1 MKRIVTIMLLF
12 VGAGVMSLYGAKTI
26 YATLDKKTHTF
37 CIYYDEYREGRPYVC
52 KEWTWVEGT
61 QNVPQ
66 EDLNEIYSIDFDE
79 SMKEITPFKTE
90 QWFANM
96 TKLKNIKHLEFFE
109 TKNSSTMF
117 KMFYNCKS
125 LIYLDLS
132 PLNVKNIQTMNSMF
146 EGCEK
151 LAVLDISS
159 FNLRK
164 SSGSSVNVS
173 CNRMFA
179 RCSNLRVIFSP
190 EKEMF
195 SGDEEKYP
203 GKDMFLGCKLLTG
216 GNGTKYDPE
225 HIDSSYGTYDSE
237 GHPGYFTSVEESE
250 NPKLYS
256 MLSADCTTLTIRYDK
271 ELGPNRGIADWTLYN
286 NYCGINPICN
296 LFAIE
301 KIILDETVKTAQS
314 KSTAKFFYCFEH
326 LKEIEN
332 LSYLNTVK
340 AVDMSYMFAGCKALK
355 SLDLSTF
362 MTSDATSMERMFY
375 QCEELENLNISGFYT
390 ANVTNMSYM
399 FAECPKLKKL
409 NLTSFN
415 TANVTNMA
423 GMFKKC
429 KELNELNFPAASF
442 NTEKVTDMSEMFSGC
457 HSLQSLYLRYFNTGQ
472 VTTMKGMF
480 ESCLD
485 LKEVDI
491 CSFDFSHVKDVS
503 RMFFI
508 APDLET
514 IYCNSDLSQMPN
526 IAESKSIFDGCLKL
540 VGGAGT
546 SYMAAGGGSID
557 YARPDDEDNPGFF
570 TSTIESKTAEVY
582 GKLSEDGKTL
592 TIYYDKRRPI
602 VGGRTDWSVY
612 NNNPLNKN
620 AETNRVTK
628 VVIDESLKKAKP
640 KTTEAWFANF
650 RYLKTI
656 ANLDYL
662 NTADVTSMK
671 DMFMH
676 CDSLVDMSVSGFD
689 TKNVTDMSGMFADCG
704 KLRKLDVSKFNT
716 SNVTDMSHMFS
727 ECKNVMALKVDNF
740 DTRNVTNMAYM
751 FNNCVYA
758 FPLKVSNF
766 DTRNVTD
773 MSYMFY
779 GCKYETYIDVSRFNT
794 ANVTDMTA
802 MFGECKNLGA
812 LDLRNFDVSKVK
824 ELDKMFSNDSSLY
837 YLYANQDWSSFASLE
852 YSYAMFY
859 GCPNLRGGTGTKY
872 NEMYV
877 DATYARPDEEGNP
890 GYFTVVAEIYAT
902 WDEGNTTLTL
912 RYDGNREAN
921 NGVSNWA
928 VYNNVA
934 TKVVLDETMKKAE
947 PESTKDWFYSFSLLE
962 EIEHLDYL
970 STYSVKDMS
979 YMFAGCSSLSVLN
992 VNSFYLSWAESTEG
1006 MFSYCLNLKTIWC
1019 DHNWH
1024 EQLYNKNSK
1033 DMFLGCTSL
1042 IGGKGTAYDA
1052 NYVNSSRACTD
1063 SNLRYG
1069 YFTAIPEGAEDLSGN
1084 ELYAVLESDNKT
1096 LTIRYDKDRISHSGV
1111 TDWYPYCS
1119 KAGTYKVETI
1129 VLDPSVADAR
1139 PLSTKDWF
1147 RWFND
1152 LTSVTGLEYLNTEN
1166 VTDMNAMFAECT
1178 SLSSLDVSHFNT
1190 QNVTNMGFM
1199 FSNCT
1204 SLKAL
1209 DLSHFDTR
1217 KVSILYNMFENC
1229 ESLTELDIRQFE
1241 TNEVT
1246 DMTMLFANCKALKAL
1261 DVTALKTGKVTDM
1274 TGLFAG
1280 CEQLTTLDV
1289 SGLDMSSITS
1299 LIGMFYGCKSL
1310 KTIYCNDDWS
1320 KLPSLVYHNDMFT
1333 DCTEL
1338 VGGNNT
1344 VYSADNANDVS
1355 FAHVGTAGKP
1365 GYFTTNITHQVTL
1378 TAENGKI
1385 EVAEKEIDLAAVPEG
1400 TVLHLTAIPD
1410 NGYLLD
1416 SWSGYNGTELV
1427 VDEDKEV
1434 VANFAVQTFTVTFKD
1449 WNDELIDQQVVEWGK
1464 SAVAPEDPVREDY
1477 LFMGWSPSDFSTVYE
1492 NMTITAQY
1500 EFIIKYY
1507 TVTLVAENGKI
1518 AVEEDVD
1525 LTYVENGTLLHLTA
1539 TPDYGYT
1546 FDHWENYDPESG
1558 LVVNGD
1564 ITVTAY
1570 FSPMLFTLTVVAEP
1584 AEGGTFIL
1592 SGVDMNNQ
1600 ASYMTDY
1607 YIEAV
1612 PNEGYEFVEW
1622 RDGDEVLDNKTPEM
1636 SGALY
1641 GDVTIVGVFKVKIN
1655 MFTVTYYDWNGD
1667 ELFVEQVEEGK
1678 DAQGPKSDPTREGY
1692 TFTGWDKPLTNITAD
1707 LNVQALYEEN
1717 KVYFTVTYYDWNGD
1731 EIFVE
1736 QVEEGKDAKGPD
1748 SDPTREG
1755 YTFIGWSKPL
1765 TNITSDLL
1773 VIAQYEKS
1781 KVYYTVTFLDW
1792 DATELLQEKVEEGHD
1807 AQGPET
1813 DPEREGYTFIGWS
1826 KPITNITSN
1835 LTVIAQYEKK
1845 DPTGV
1850 DDVRRDDVRC
1860 TKVLRDGVLYLM
1872 YEGQMYDVR
1881 GQRVR

>member
-1 MKRIVTIMLLF
+1 MKRIGTIILLLMTAVT
-12 VGAGVMSLYGAKTI
+12 MSLYGAEKTI

-256 MLSADCTTLTIRYDK
+256 MLSADSTTLTIRYDK

-301 KIILDETVKTAQS
+301 KIILDETVKAAQP

-390 ANVTNMSYM
+390 ANVTNMSFM

-409 NLTSFN
+409 DLTSFN

-570 TSTIESKTAEVY
+570 TSTIETKTAEVY

-602 VGGRTDWSVY
+602 VGGRKDWSVY
-612 NNNPLNKN
+612 NNAADNEK

-628 VVIDESLKKAKP
+628 VVIDESVKKAKP

-656 ANLDYL
+656 TNLDYL
-662 NTADVTSMK
+662 NTSEVTSMK
-671 DMFMH
+671 EMFMH

-859 GCPNLRGGTGTKY
+859 GCPNLRGGAGTKY

-1152 LTSVTGLEYLNTEN
+1152 LTSITGLEYLNTEN

-1416 SWSGYNGTELV
+1416 AWSGYNGTELV

-1434 VANFAVQTFTVTFKD
+1434 VASFAVQTFTVTFKD
-1449 WNDELIDQQVVEWGK
+1449 WDEQVLSEQVVEWGK
-1464 SAVAPEDPVREDY
+1464 SAIAPEDPEREDY
-1477 LFMGWSPSDFSTVYE
+1477 LFIGWSPSDFSTVYE

-1507 TVTLVAENGKI
+1507 TVTLVAEDGKI

-1525 LTYVENGTLLHLTA
+1525 LAYVENGTLLHLTA

-1570 FSPMLFTLTVVAEP
+1570 FSPMLFTLTVEAEP

-1622 RDGDEVLDNKTPEM
+1622 RDGDEVLDNKTSEM

-1641 GDVTIVGVFKVKIN
+1641 GDITIVGVFKVKIN
-1655 MFTVTYYDWNGD
+1655 MYTVTYYDWNGD

-1678 DAQGPKSDPTREGY
+1678 DA
-1692 TFTGWDKPLTNITAD
+1692 
-1707 LNVQALYEEN
+1707 
-1717 KVYFTVTYYDWNGD
+1717 
-1731 EIFVE
+1731 
-1736 QVEEGKDAKGPD
+1736 KGPEN
-1748 SDPTREG
+1748 DPEREG

-1845 DPTGV
+1845 DATGIEEV
-1850 DDVRRDDVRC
+1850 ESQKSKVES
-1860 TKVLRDGVLYLM
+1860 TKVLRDGVIYIM
-1872 YEGQMYDVR
+1872 YKGTIYNVQ
-1881 GQRVR
+1881 GQRVK